1 MFSLFKNTLSKLGL
15 ASAALIALTTTAFA
29 ADYQRPSPS
38 GIGSSIGSVP
48 TAAQI
53 AAWDIDVR
61 PDGLGL
67 PVGSGTGEIGEEI
80 FGEKCAMC
88 HGDFGEGVDRW
99 PVLTGGQG
107 TLADERPEKTIGSYW
122 PYTSTLFDYIYRA
135 MPYGEAQ
142 SLTPDEV
149 YAISAYLLAEN
160 GIVEYEDV
168 LDQDNFAKI
177 EMPNKLNFFADDRHT
192 TERFTERCMSD
203 CKSGPN
209 EISTLARVLDVTP
222 ED

>member
-1 MFSLFKNTLSKLGL
+1 MFSLFKITLTSV
-15 ASAALIALTTTAFA
+15 AALAVAGTAFA
-29 ADYQRPSPS
+29 SDYKRPTPS

-67 PVGSGTGEIGEEI
+67 PVGSGTAEIGEEV

-107 TLADERPEKTIGSYW
+107 TLSDDRPEKTIGSYW

-142 SLTPDEV
+142 SLTPDEG

-160 GIVEYEDV
+160 KIVEYD
-168 LDQDNFAKI
+168 
-177 EMPNKLNFFADDRHT
+177 
-192 TERFTERCMSD
+192 
-203 CKSGPN
+203 
-209 EISTLARVLDVTP
+209 
-222 ED
+222 